1 MQDKSEKAS
10 PVNTKNGFVRNTLQT
25 STRKIYRN
33 RKKPERKTQRE
44 GPKKTRFFRPDL
56 PIRPITGFFRKN
68 SGVEKSRNL
77 PRPLSSEKRHRPT
90 PSEHR
95 KMTLHL
101 AGGIF
106 FAIFVKDRRRFG
118 NCLLYT
124 SSRANPCDCSRLS
137 LFLEQAAWRSGMKN
151 KFVRFMRSPLSL
163 PFRENQT
170 TDILCTRPVSSISS
184 EIPTSAN
191 RR

>member
-77 PRPLSSEKRHRPT
+77 PRPPLSEKRHRPT

-106 FAIFVKDRRRFG
+106 FAIFVKYRR
-118 NCLLYT
+118 
-124 SSRANPCDCSRLS
+124 RLS
-137 LFLEQAAWRSGMKN
+137 LFLEQAAWRPGMKN
-151 KFVRFMRSPLSL
+151 KFVRFMRSSLSL

>member
-1 MQDKSEKAS
+1 MQPRTGSGKAIHTYSPKSVSAHNWASRMQDKSEKAS

-77 PRPLSSEKRHRPT
+77 PRPPLSEKRHRPT

-118 NCLLYT
+118 NLSVQIRAIALGFHYFW
-124 SSRANPCDCSRLS
+124 SRQHGGPA
-137 LFLEQAAWRSGMKN
+137 
-151 KFVRFMRSPLSL
+151 
-163 PFRENQT
+163 
-170 TDILCTRPVSSISS
+170 
-184 EIPTSAN
+184 
-191 RR
+191 

>member
-77 PRPLSSEKRHRPT
+77 PRPPLSEKRHRPT

-95 KMTLHL
+95 NIIRKSKCSTDFKRNDFLKKNEAYPL
-101 AGGIF
+101 GALRSLK
-106 FAIFVKDRRRFG
+106 FAYRKLRI
-118 NCLLYT
+118 
-124 SSRANPCDCSRLS
+124 S
-137 LFLEQAAWRSGMKN
+137 LFVELA
-151 KFVRFMRSPLSL
+151 V
-163 PFRENQT
+163 
-170 TDILCTRPVSSISS
+170 
-184 EIPTSAN
+184 
-191 RR
+191 

>member
-1 MQDKSEKAS
+1 MQDKSGKAS

-56 PIRPITGFFRKN
+56 PIRPITGFSRKN

-77 PRPLSSEKRHRPT
+77 PRPPPLSEKRHRPT

-95 KMTLHL
+95 NIIRKSKCSTDFKRNDFLKKNEAYPL
-101 AGGIF
+101 GALRSLK
-106 FAIFVKDRRRFG
+106 FAYRKLRI
-118 NCLLYT
+118 
-124 SSRANPCDCSRLS
+124 S
-137 LFLEQAAWRSGMKN
+137 LFVELA
-151 KFVRFMRSPLSL
+151 V
-163 PFRENQT
+163 
-170 TDILCTRPVSSISS
+170 
-184 EIPTSAN
+184 
-191 RR
+191 

>member
-77 PRPLSSEKRHRPT
+77 PRPPLSEKRHRPT

-95 KMTLHL
+95 KMTLPY
-101 AGGIF
+101 GMPPFFQTGIF
-106 FAIFVKDRRRFG
+106 PVRSIQSSTLREDFIIKASDVLKDATELSKRRTSKRRMNFATF
-118 NCLLYT
+118 
-124 SSRANPCDCSRLS
+124 A
-137 LFLEQAAWRSGMKN
+137 
-151 KFVRFMRSPLSL
+151 
-163 PFRENQT
+163 
-170 TDILCTRPVSSISS
+170 
-184 EIPTSAN
+184 
-191 RR
+191 

>member
-118 NCLLYT
+118 NLSVQIRAIALGFHYFW
-124 SSRANPCDCSRLS
+124 SR
-137 LFLEQAAWRSGMKN
+137 QHGGMKN
-151 KFVRFMRSPLSL
+151 KFVRFMRSSLSL

>member
-77 PRPLSSEKRHRPT
+77 PRPPLSEKRHRPT

-95 KMTLHL
+95 NMIYNSICIISRILLVTMLLTAKIALLMLFCFIQRFARFVAEIL
-101 AGGIF
+101 LDPSGIQTF
-106 FAIFVKDRRRFG
+106 
-118 NCLLYT
+118 N
-124 SSRANPCDCSRLS
+124 SS
-137 LFLEQAAWRSGMKN
+137 
-151 KFVRFMRSPLSL
+151 
-163 PFRENQT
+163 
-170 TDILCTRPVSSISS
+170 
-184 EIPTSAN
+184 
-191 RR
+191 

>member
-77 PRPLSSEKRHRPT
+77 PRPPLSEKRHRPT

-95 KMTLHL
+95 NIIRKS
-101 AGGIF
+101 
-106 FAIFVKDRRRFG
+106 K
-118 NCLLYT
+118 
-124 SSRANPCDCSRLS
+124 CSTDFKRND
-137 LFLEQAAWRSGMKN
+137 FLKKTKRTHW
-151 KFVRFMRSPLSL
+151 VRFVHLNSLIESCVFLYLWNSPFDTFL
-163 PFRENQT
+163 
-170 TDILCTRPVSSISS
+170 
-184 EIPTSAN
+184 
-191 RR
+191 

>member
-77 PRPLSSEKRHRPT
+77 PRPPLSEKRHRPT

-118 NCLLYT
+118 NLSVRLLSAFT
-124 SSRANPCDCSRLS
+124 IFGAGSM
-137 LFLEQAAWRSGMKN
+137 AARHEKQVRS
-151 KFVRFMRSPLSL
+151 FYAVLAFTAFS
-163 PFRENQT
+163 
-170 TDILCTRPVSSISS
+170 
-184 EIPTSAN
+184 
-191 RR
+191 

>member
-1 MQDKSEKAS
+1 MQDKSGKAS

-56 PIRPITGFFRKN
+56 PIRPITGFSRKN

-77 PRPLSSEKRHRPT
+77 PRPPPLSEKRHRPT

-106 FAIFVKDRRRFG
+106 FAIFVSVKLPCRQCPDKTNVVPIRARSVRIETTVHSG
-118 NCLLYT
+118 SGKRSVLYGIFP
-124 SSRANPCDCSRLS
+124 ANILI
-137 LFLEQAAWRSGMKN
+137 
-151 KFVRFMRSPLSL
+151 KFTRPA
-163 PFRENQT
+163 PFRRTRICPGSQT
-170 TDILCTRPVSSISS
+170 VPIS
-184 EIPTSAN
+184 
-191 RR
+191 